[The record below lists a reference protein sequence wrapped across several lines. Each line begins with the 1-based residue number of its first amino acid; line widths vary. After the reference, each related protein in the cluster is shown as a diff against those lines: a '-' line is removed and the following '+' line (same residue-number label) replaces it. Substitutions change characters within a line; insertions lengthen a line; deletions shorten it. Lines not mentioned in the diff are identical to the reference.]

1 MRLVSEKEEGYITGF
16 IWGISV
22 GMLIGYYLL

>member
-1 MRLVSEKEEGYITGF
+1 MRLVTEKEEGYITGF
-16 IWGISV
+16 VWGIAV